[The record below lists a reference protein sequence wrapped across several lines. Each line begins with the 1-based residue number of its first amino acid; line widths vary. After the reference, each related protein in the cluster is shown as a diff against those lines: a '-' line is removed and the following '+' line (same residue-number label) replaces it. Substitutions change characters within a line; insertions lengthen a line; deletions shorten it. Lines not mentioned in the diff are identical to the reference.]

1 MSGFIEFSHYQS
13 EALIVC
19 LLASIVWAGVL
30 FAGARGVERAGSMTS
45 AEKLWIAALLFAVLP
60 SLIAPTLAAFG
71 ISLRPAPEP
80 VVLESGI
87 AVTPISAPVVDVAR
101 TDKPAFISMQQI
113 VSAAA
118 VIYVYGV
125 FLTFFLWAARNL
137 GLSYAIARAER
148 VNDERLLARID
159 DWADAFNVRRP
170 TIRRSRHVSSVC
182 IFGIARQTILIPH
195 GIEARVSSE
204 DLVLMCA
211 HELAHVRRGDTR
223 LFTATQLARVL
234 FWFNPLVARIAA
246 HAELAAEESA
256 DALVLAK
263 GADRR
268 AYAACFVEG
277 LKFAALRMNAQP
289 ALAPSFTPSD
299 RNGRRRRLN
308 SILSPEQPRKA
319 PLATRLMLSAAA
331 STVALV
337 AVGQAALAV
346 DPASAGER
354 RRALSNL
361 PLVGDIAMGFGERS
375 IGADGKEGPAHNGL
389 DIKAPKGAKV
399 FSPGDGV
406 VVEATDRYRGSSA
419 WGKVV
424 VIDHG
429 HGLETRYAHLDS
441 YSVRKGDRVSAG
453 DVIATVGAT
462 GKVTGPHLHFET
474 LQDGKPV
481 DPEDTIALATPDA
494 LDTPDPVVAP
504 TPAPFELEVPA
515 QAPAA
520 APVPAARPAP
530 NAPHATRFSFQI
542 APNVAFP
549 VFHAKQELLPA
560 DRFPDYR
567 IVSPALAGAP
577 LAHADGLAFAMAGGP
592 DAAALMAEDLE
603 ERLLGALDGEIVGDY
618 NLTLRKDGKVYSFSS
633 DKPMTAEDRAELRE
647 TIKEMKRERERAGRE
662 AEREREEARREM
674 ERGRREAEREREQA
688 RREMER
694 AARENAEA
702 FTWNEDFK
710 AMQEEFELSR
720 REQLEIQR
728 DALEDA
734 RADLEDSFDADL
746 SDAMADFDEAEI
758 ELDAAEMSRAEIEAA
773 RAAIAESRRQLERDG
788 EIHKRAIEE
797 ARRQIDAQREQID
810 RMIEELDRKKAREN

>member
-45 AEKLWIAALLFAVLP
+45 AEKLWVAALLFAVLP

-71 ISLRPAPEP
+71 VSLRPAPEP
-80 VVLESGI
+80 VVLESEI
-87 AVTPISAPVVDVAR
+87 ALTPIAAPVVDVAR
-101 TDKPAFISMQQI
+101 SDKPTFVSMQQI
-113 VSAAA
+113 VGAAA

-125 FLTFFLWAARNL
+125 FLTLFLWAARNL

-148 VNDERLLARID
+148 VNDELLLARID

-170 TIRRSRHVSSVC
+170 TIKRSRHVSSVC
-182 IFGIARQTILIPH
+182 IFGIARQTILIPL
-195 GIEARVSSE
+195 GIEARISSE

-277 LKFAALRMNAQP
+277 LKFAALKMNAQP

-319 PLATRLMLSAAA
+319 PLATRLMLSAAV

-354 RRALSNL
+354 RRTLSNL
-361 PLVGDIAMGFGERS
+361 PLAGDIAMGFGERS

-399 FSPGDGV
+399 FAPGDGV
-406 VVEATDRYRGSSA
+406 VVEATDRYRRSSA

-441 YSVRKGDRVSAG
+441 YSVRKGDRINAG
-453 DVIATVGAT
+453 DIIATVGAT

-474 LQDGKPV
+474 LQDGAPV

-494 LDTPDPVVAP
+494 LDAPDPVLA
-504 TPAPFELEVPA
+504 PAPFDLQVPA
-515 QAPAA
+515 P
-520 APVPAARPAP
+520 APVPAAKPAP
-530 NAPHATRFSFQI
+530 SATHATRFSFRI
-542 APNVAFP
+542 APKITFPAFP
-549 VFHAKQELLPA
+549 EGRELLSA
-560 DRFPDYR
+560 DRFPDYG

-577 LAHADGLAFAMAGGP
+577 LAHADGIAFARADGP
-592 DAAALMAEDLE
+592 DTAALMAEDME
-603 ERLLGALDGEIVGDY
+603 GRLLGALDGENVGDY
-618 NLTLRKDGKVYSFSS
+618 NLTLRKDGKVYTFSS
-633 DKPMTAEDRAELRE
+633 NEPMTAKERAELRE
-647 TIKEMKRERERAGRE
+647 ALQEMKRERERADRE
-662 AEREREEARREM
+662 AEHARDEARREIERARREAAREREE
-674 ERGRREAEREREQA
+674 A

-702 FTWNEDFK
+702 FAWNEDFK
-710 AMQEEFELSR
+710 AMQEEFDLSR

-728 DALEDA
+728 EALNDA
-734 RADLEDSFDADL
+734 RTDLEDSFDADL
-746 SDAMADFDEAEI
+746 SDAMADFDEAER
-758 ELDAAEMSRAEIEAA
+758 ELDDAEMSRAEIEAA

-810 RMIEELDRKKAREN
+810 RMIEELDREKSRED